1 MTKQIDIKELIP
13 FIEDGYVACDKSGLW
28 HYFIKTPAIQKCSH
42 CGYAY
47 EWNSP
52 ESEKHA
58 LLPIFN
64 IKPAKDWTKSLIKV
78 GGK

>member
-13 FIEDGYVACDKSGLW
+13 FMNPGWVACDKSGLW

-47 EWNSP
+47 EWNVLGN
-52 ESEKHA
+52 EKYP
-58 LLPIFN
+58 LLPMFN
-64 IKPAKDWTKSLIKV
+64 IAPAKDWTKSLICIK
-78 GGK
+78 GE